1 MAVTKE
7 IQCIFQSYIIND
19 NKSREMR
26 PLVPFV
32 RRVCQGGGWDRLEEL
47 RACKIQKVQLW
58 KKESRLSKSQEHEFV
73 FAFVKHTADEL
84 TQTRVF
90 VIERE
95 SNPQTL
101 AQMSGVI
108 IGTPGLP
115 SEPTPALDQ
124 FIEHDT
130 VKDAMEYH
138 GGYLC
143 YTVHFTDD
151 KDRPNILDLLCA
163 TEALHRLAPNYSV
176 FTTMGF
182 WLANGICRVL
192 ASGLWTHLYNLD
204 TLLEAP
210 DADRDP
216 AQVALVT
223 TTTDSSVWASE
234 LDAGNSPVSD
244 PPGVDGYHFMPSQ
257 PVDTYYK
264 KYKECLAEAEAYVE
278 ECTRL
283 RYADMM
289 EAARKEVEEKMKRK
303 DEEAERQREREEI
316 EAEWQREREEMEERV
331 RKAEERI
338 RKVREQ
344 TMRGEMKQAAAEAEA

>member
-1 MAVTKE
+1 
-7 IQCIFQSYIIND
+7 
-19 NKSREMR
+19 
-26 PLVPFV
+26 
-32 RRVCQGGGWDRLEEL
+32 
-47 RACKIQKVQLW
+47 
-58 KKESRLSKSQEHEFV
+58 
-73 FAFVKHTADEL
+73 
-84 TQTRVF
+84 
-90 VIERE
+90 
-95 SNPQTL
+95 
-101 AQMSGVI
+101 
-108 IGTPGLP
+108 
-115 SEPTPALDQ
+115 
-124 FIEHDT
+124 
-130 VKDAMEYH
+130 
-138 GGYLC
+138 
-143 YTVHFTDD
+143 
-151 KDRPNILDLLCA
+151 
-163 TEALHRLAPNYSV
+163 
-176 FTTMGF
+176 MGF

-192 ASGLWTHLYNLD
+192 ASGRTYTIVKSRDGAGCWKSIPVLDDHGCIIVD

-210 DADRDP
+210 DADHDP
-216 AQVALVT
+216 SQVALVT

-278 ECTRL
+278 ECTRI

-344 TMRGEMKQAAAEAEA
+344 TMREEMKQAATEAEA